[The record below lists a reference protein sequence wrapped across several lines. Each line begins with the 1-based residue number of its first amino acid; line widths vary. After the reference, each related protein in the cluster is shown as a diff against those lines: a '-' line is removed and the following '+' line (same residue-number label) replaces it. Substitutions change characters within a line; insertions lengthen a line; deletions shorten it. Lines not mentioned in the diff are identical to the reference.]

1 MAGAH
6 RTGRRS
12 LLRCADHWKGPCTM
26 ETEVAGV
33 ASQDA
38 GPTTSVPLV
47 EAKLSAPSIRQ
58 DLVRQSGVLD
68 ALAED
73 AGARLIVFEA
83 PAGYGKSTAM
93 RSWCATQDAALMWV
107 TLDSGDDDPTRLWTY
122 IASAIERILPG
133 LAHPVLNRLE
143 VPGSPVEQAVDELMT
158 MLGRRRKPVI
168 LVLDDLHTVTDPDSL
183 ATIDHA
189 IRYMPDNVRMLIGTR
204 VEPQLALPRL
214 RASQQLLEL
223 RASDLAFTADEA
235 HTLLVRHGGLALTPD
250 QVAALV
256 DRTQGW
262 PAMLVLARI
271 WLRGHDD
278 VAGAVAHFGGEQR
291 FVADYLSSE
300 VLDALDDDRRDFL
313 QGIAVLGEFT
323 PALCDAV
330 LERTDSDKMIDDLQ
344 RKSLFVSRL
353 EQGNWFRIHP
363 LFAEYA
369 QVRLQA
375 LQPGTANSIH
385 KRAALWLA
393 PRQPIEA
400 MAHADAA
407 GESAL
412 VAELLASH
420 HLALIRSGAGRSLV
434 HWARTLPDDVLID
447 FPDVAVAAAITT
459 LLTSGGTTERTRY
472 LGLVERALAE
482 RPGPTD
488 AYAEAAALIAHT
500 LALDGGVV
508 SAVKTGRRAV
518 DLTQEGLDPLADG
531 ALSALARALYFAGD
545 LAEALNTAMAA
556 LNHPDTQR
564 RVPTQIHARATLALV
579 AVQEGRYASAQ
590 THVDVAGELVGRI
603 GTSRSWLGAN
613 ASAARGFL
621 LLAEGH
627 AAEASREL
635 ATAERFFRDDVP
647 TIHHA
652 WLCILIASAQA
663 RRGRLDEASAAAQ
676 NARDMLAE
684 IPDTDTLVADL
695 DAVDSEIA
703 VSRERAGAG
712 DLVAMPSNAELNVLQ
727 LLAEDLSVRESADRL
742 FVSENTV
749 RTHRRS
755 LYRKL
760 GVHSREDA
768 IARAGVLGMLDAH
781 SPG

>member
-1 MAGAH
+1 MA
-6 RTGRRS
+6 
-12 LLRCADHWKGPCTM
+12 
-26 ETEVAGV
+26 TEVDGV
-33 ASQDA
+33 ASHDA
-38 GPTTSVPLV
+38 GLSSLAPLV
-47 EAKLSAPSIRQ
+47 EAKTSAPSIRQ
-58 DLVRQSGVLD
+58 DLVRQSGVLH
-68 ALAED
+68 ALAE
-73 AGARLIVFEA
+73 GADSRLIVFEA

-93 RSWCATQDAALMWV
+93 RSWCATQDAALMWL
-107 TLDSGDDDPTRLWTY
+107 TLDSGDDDPIRLWTY
-122 IASAIERILPG
+122 IASDIERILPG

-168 LVLDDLHTVTDPDSL
+168 LVLDDLHSVTGPDAL

-189 IRYMPDNVRMLIGTR
+189 IRVMPDNLRVLIGTR

-223 RASDLAFTADEA
+223 RAGDLAFTADEA
-235 HTLLVRHGGLALTPD
+235 HMLLVEHGGLALTPD

-256 DRTQGW
+256 DRTEGW

-278 VAGAVAHFGGEQR
+278 VASAVARFGGEQR

-313 QGIAVLGEFT
+313 QGIAVLGQFT

-330 LERTDSDKMIDDLQ
+330 LGRSDSDKMIDGLE
-344 RKSLFVSRL
+344 RSSLFVSRL

-369 QVRLQA
+369 QLRLEA
-375 LQPGTANSIH
+375 SQPGTAKGIH

-393 PRQPIEA
+393 PHQPIEA

-407 GESAL
+407 EEPVL
-412 VAELLASH
+412 VAELLATH
-420 HLALIRSGAGRSLV
+420 HLALMRGGAGRTLLR
-434 HWARTLPDDVLID
+434 WARTLPDDVLIR
-447 FPDVAVAAAITT
+447 FPDVAVASAITT
-459 LLTSGGTTERTRY
+459 ILTGGGTTERHRY
-472 LGLVERALAE
+472 LGLVEKGVAE
-482 RPGPTD
+482 NPGPTG
-488 AYAEAAALIAHT
+488 AYASTAALIART
-500 LALDGGVV
+500 LALDSGV
-508 SAVKTGRRAV
+508 ARAMETGRRAV
-518 DLTQEGLDPLADG
+518 TLAQEGLDPLVDG
-531 ALSALARALYFAGD
+531 AQCALARALFFAGD
-545 LAEALNTAMAA
+545 LEEARHTAMAA
-556 LNHPDTQR
+556 LDHPDGHR
-564 RVPTQIHARATLALV
+564 RAPSQIHARTTLALV
-579 AVQEGRYASAQ
+579 AVQQGRLSSAQ
-590 THVDVAGELVGRI
+590 THVDMARELVGRI

-613 ASAARGFL
+613 SSAALGFL
-621 LLAEGH
+621 LLSEGH

-647 TIHHA
+647 TIHRA
-652 WLCILIASAQA
+652 WLLILIASAQA
-663 RRGRLDEASAAAQ
+663 SRGHLDEASVAAQ
-676 NARDMLAE
+676 SARDMLAE
-684 IPDTDTLVADL
+684 IPDAGTLVTQL
-695 DAVDSEIA
+695 DAADREI
-703 VSRERAGAG
+703 VLTRERAGAG
-712 DLVAMPSNAELNVLQ
+712 DLVAMPSDAELSVLR

-768 IARAGVLGMLDAH
+768 IARAEVLGLLDPY